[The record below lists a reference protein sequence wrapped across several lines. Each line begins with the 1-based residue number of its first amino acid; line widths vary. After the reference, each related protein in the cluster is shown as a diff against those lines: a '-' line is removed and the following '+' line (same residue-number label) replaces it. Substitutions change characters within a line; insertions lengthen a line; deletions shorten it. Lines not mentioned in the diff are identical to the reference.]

1 MRDLASHRVE
11 LGHVMPD
18 GKCIC
23 LSPACSSLLISL
35 GADNNYNSKS
45 QEQEIARAPG
55 FCFGVFATETGKPVA
70 RYLELLP
77 SVCR

>member
-35 GADNNYNSKS
+35 GADNNCNSKS
-45 QEQEIARAPG
+45 QEQEVVRAPG

-77 SVCR
+77 SACS